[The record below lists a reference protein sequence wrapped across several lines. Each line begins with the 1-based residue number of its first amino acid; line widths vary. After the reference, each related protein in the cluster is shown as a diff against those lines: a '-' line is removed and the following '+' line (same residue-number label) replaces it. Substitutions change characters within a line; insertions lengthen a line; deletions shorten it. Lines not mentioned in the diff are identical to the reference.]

1 MEQQPNNSPAANL
14 AVRILSVAGGL
25 LAAICLIL
33 FLALTSDISRSGVA
47 MSVIGILFIAAAIV
61 GNRMVSQLFL
71 DTFITA
77 FYVAGCVALC
87 YAMADSR
94 WNIHLICLVFLL
106 IGMLTFLCSKGV
118 FFPLLAV
125 LLFNGALTW
134 LIMARVERVEI
145 SQLPVLLMGVVFVV
159 LNLCEAK
166 IVTVHPAMKR
176 LIRPLHTGFFLS
188 FACGLVWMS
197 GVGYTFNWSVGILS
211 VFTWVGI
218 ALMLRQVM
226 EVMKIEKPETRIGV
240 YVVCLAL
247 LIPTVFAPS
256 LSGALLLLLLC
267 FAYGY
272 KVEVGASLVLLIYT
286 IVKYYYD
293 LQLTLLVKS
302 GTLFFTGAALLL
314 VWYFFTKHTRRHE
327 EN

>member
-1 MEQQPNNSPAANL
+1 MEQQKNNSSSNL
-14 AVRILSVAGGL
+14 AVRILSVVGGV

-47 MSVIGILFIAAAIV
+47 LSVFGICFIAAAIV
-61 GNRMVSQLFL
+61 ANRTVSQLFL

-77 FYVAGCVALC
+77 FYVAGCIALC
-87 YAMADSR
+87 YAMVDNH

-106 IGMLTFLCSKGV
+106 IAVLTFLCSKGV

-125 LLFNGALTW
+125 LLFNGAFTW
-134 LIMARVERVEI
+134 FIMESAEKKEI
-145 SQLPVLLMGVVFVV
+145 SQVPVLLMGIAFLA
-159 LNLCEAK
+159 LNLYEARV
-166 IVTVHPAMKR
+166 IAVHPAMKR

-188 FACGLVWMS
+188 FCCGLVWMS
-197 GVGYTFNWSVGILS
+197 SVSYAFGWSVTLLT
-211 VFTWVGI
+211 VFIWVGI
-218 ALMLRQVM
+218 ALVIGR
-226 EVMKIEKPETRIGV
+226 VMKVMKVEKLETQIGV

-267 FAYGY
+267 FGFGY
-272 KVEVGASLVLLIYT
+272 KVEMGASLVLLVYT

-302 GTLFFTGAALLL
+302 GTLFFTGVVLLL
-314 VWYFFTKHTRRHE
+314 LWYFFTKHTRRHE
-327 EN
+327 DI

>member
-1 MEQQPNNSPAANL
+1 MEQQKNNSSSNL
-14 AVRILSVAGGL
+14 AVRILSVVGGV

-47 MSVIGILFIAAAIV
+47 LSVFGICFIAAAIV
-61 GNRMVSQLFL
+61 ANRTVSQLFL

-77 FYVAGCVALC
+77 FYVAGCIALC
-87 YAMADSR
+87 YAMADNH

-106 IGMLTFLCSKGV
+106 IAVLTFLCSKGV

-125 LLFNGALTW
+125 LLFNGAFTW
-134 LIMARVERVEI
+134 LIMGRVDKIEI
-145 SQLPVLLMGVVFVV
+145 SQMPVLLMGVVFLA
-159 LNLCEAK
+159 LNLYEARV
-166 IVTVHPAMKR
+166 IAVHPAMKQ

-188 FACGLVWMS
+188 FSCGLVWMS
-197 GVGYTFNWSVGILS
+197 GVGYTFDWSVALLS
-211 VFTWVGI
+211 VFIWVGI
-218 ALMLRQVM
+218 ALVISQVIK
-226 EVMKIEKPETRIGV
+226 VMKVEKPETQVGV
-240 YVVCLAL
+240 YVICLAL

-267 FAYGY
+267 FGYGY
-272 KVEVGASLVLLIYT
+272 KLEMGASLVLFIYT

-302 GTLFFTGAALLL
+302 GTLFFTGVVLLL
-314 VWYFFTKHTRRHE
+314 LWYFFTKHTRHHE
-327 EN
+327 DI